1 MLKKSTKLRKEV
13 NLHKTTKSKEYT
25 SVTYSFGF
33 LDIFYTSISDVGV
46 HRKEYYGQPILAEH
60 YQMGVY
66 WSPVLDMYSNR
77 LNDSIFNS
85 RSLAGIR

>member
-1 MLKKSTKLRKEV
+1 M
-13 NLHKTTKSKEYT
+13 HKTTKSKEYT

-33 LDIFYTSISDVGV
+33 LDIFYTSINDVRV
-46 HRKEYYGQPILAEH
+46 HRKEYYGRSITEEH

-66 WSPVLDMYSNR
+66 WSPVLDMHSNR
-77 LNDSIFNS
+77 LNNSIFSS